1 MDTSKGMA
9 LALAI
14 AGVGLLACEQPTH
27 EERVAELR
35 SQYEAE
41 LNSFVTR
48 EVPQEVDPVTPVP
61 GEETGDEA
69 IDETDTEATDEA
81 DDEAMEGE
89 EGIVEEDLLPPR
101 TDVILDIVVRHS
113 APEMLPGIT
122 LDVSHADADEVE
134 KDHFRIWVETSG
146 LAKGETLQV
155 NETFED
161 VDFEE
166 GDRFFV
172 EVRHSIPPEER
183 SEYWEFSEAES
194 PESQE

>member
-27 EERVAELR
+27 EERIAELR

-48 EVPQEVDPVTPVP
+48 EVPQEADLETPVP
-61 GEETGDEA
+61 GEETA
-69 IDETDTEATDEA
+69 
-81 DDEAMEGE
+81 DEAMEGE
-89 EGIVEEDLLPPR
+89 EGIIEEDLLPPR
-101 TDVILDIVVRHS
+101 IDVILDVIVRHS
-113 APEMLPGIT
+113 AREMLPGIT
-122 LDVSHADADEVE
+122 LDVSHADAEEVE
-134 KDHFRIWVETSG
+134 KNHFRIWVDTSG

-172 EVRHSIPPEER
+172 EVRHSVPPEER

-194 PESQE
+194 RESQE